1 MKVII
6 YTSHSLRQG
15 AMSSLI
21 ILKLKILIAVFPD
34 YMENNKLK
42 KCDSSFA

>member
-1 MKVII
+1 MKGFESIEI
-6 YTSHSLRQG
+6 N
-15 AMSSLI
+15 LI
-21 ILKLKILIAVFPD
+21 ILKLKILITVFPD